1 MTKLDADN
9 FLDELVAL
17 CKKYSTNGDFEWE
30 AETEADHIYFK
41 YFYMDVD
48 NKNPRL
54 LKEQREAEAFNK
66 EPYDGV
72 NYEA

>member
-1 MTKLDADN
+1 
-9 FLDELVAL
+9 
-17 CKKYSTNGDFEWE
+17 
-30 AETEADHIYFK
+30 
-41 YFYMDVD
+41 MDVD
-48 NKNPRL
+48 NKNTRL